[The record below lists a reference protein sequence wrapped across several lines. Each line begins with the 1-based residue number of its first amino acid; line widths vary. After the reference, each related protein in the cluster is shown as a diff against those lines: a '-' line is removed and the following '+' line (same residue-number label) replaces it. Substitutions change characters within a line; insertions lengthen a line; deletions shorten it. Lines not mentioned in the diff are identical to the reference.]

1 MNKHEI
7 DLTDCKV
14 LIVDDLPANLDVLS
28 QALEDRGYNVLV
40 ATSGLIALKVAE
52 RTKPDLILLDVM
64 MPEMDGLETCKRLKA
79 DPEKHDIPVI
89 FLTAKTEMEDVIR
102 GFEFG
107 AVDYVT
113 KPFNS
118 TELLARVETHLKIHR
133 LQKALEQRIDEIA
146 RMKRE
151 HEAFLRHE
159 LRNLITLILGYSQ
172 LVLGGTLSD
181 NQKRWTSKIL
191 DSSQHMSTLMDSLQK
206 LQEFEAGEELKKK
219 AISLELHI
227 REVISDFESTLGD
240 RVKIEF
246 ENTMAN
252 STVQADATLLK
263 GVFQNLVKNAIE
275 HVVDLIDPEERVVKL
290 NLSNENQKAV
300 VQVNNKGEPIPHDR
314 LTSFFE
320 RFNTTK
326 RETGGTGLGTTY
338 SYLVTMAHGG
348 EISVASDQAAGTT
361 VTVKFPQADEIE
373 N

>member
-1 MNKHEI
+1 M
-7 DLTDCKV
+7 
-14 LIVDDLPANLDVLS
+14 
-28 QALEDRGYNVLV
+28 
-40 ATSGLIALKVAE
+40 
-52 RTKPDLILLDVM
+52 
-64 MPEMDGLETCKRLKA
+64 
-79 DPEKHDIPVI
+79 
-89 FLTAKTEMEDVIR
+89 
-102 GFEFG
+102 
-107 AVDYVT
+107 
-113 KPFNS
+113 
-118 TELLARVETHLKIHR
+118 
-133 LQKALEQRIDEIA
+133 
-146 RMKRE
+146 
-151 HEAFLRHE
+151 
-159 LRNLITLILGYSQ
+159 
-172 LVLGGTLSD
+172 
-181 NQKRWTSKIL
+181 
-191 DSSQHMSTLMDSLQK
+191 
-206 LQEFEAGEELKKK
+206 
-219 AISLELHI
+219 
-227 REVISDFESTLGD
+227 
-240 RVKIEF
+240 KIEF

>member
-1 MNKHEI
+1 MRGEGEVGGQGKQDTTRRARQNDAGLFEFDNSIPIFYLDQIWNENRYKELQIRRLYHTISPSVPTGTPMNKHEI

-172 LVLGGTLSD
+172 LVLGETLSD

-219 AISLELHI
+219 AISLELHPW
-227 REVISDFESTLGD
+227 RSCED
-240 RVKIEF
+240 RI
-246 ENTMAN
+246 
-252 STVQADATLLK
+252 
-263 GVFQNLVKNAIE
+263 
-275 HVVDLIDPEERVVKL
+275 
-290 NLSNENQKAV
+290 
-300 VQVNNKGEPIPHDR
+300 
-314 LTSFFE
+314 
-320 RFNTTK
+320 
-326 RETGGTGLGTTY
+326 
-338 SYLVTMAHGG
+338 
-348 EISVASDQAAGTT
+348 
-361 VTVKFPQADEIE
+361 
-373 N
+373 